1 MLFALQL
8 LSIVADAQNVSTRNI
23 YMQGGDLYN
32 NGNVKRITSSREEFL
47 RYLNSPVFLNALEI
61 KDVKN
66 IEEGETI
73 SFYCYTDDF
82 TFIGTTA
89 KYNLL
94 EGTVWVKIKLENE
107 HSYTGTKELTV
118 TYVTNGFPD
127 TKNTYTSLSR
137 LSFCY
142 EVFDEIGETEPSNT
156 GNERHFDNG
165 MLILPPNYSNT
176 GEPVRLVIFA
186 HGSGGFS
193 WTSSGSYKDLLE
205 FVASNGYAVCDCCGM
220 SDKYS
225 IGELAPP
232 ISDARHNLMSISCYC
247 SMYEFL
253 MKNFNLK
260 DDGCFMFGKSN
271 GGIATTYISQAQP
284 IPIIASAALAPS
296 ISIIESLRYTRG
308 GSLQYWTDRLGL
320 NVDCSNVEKNT
331 HFYKVES
338 SNQDIVNYL
347 KSHANVFAHIDPFV
361 MQTDIDANE
370 LATAFFS
377 KPYLEADKN
386 VEVSKIISNSKN
398 EQTCPMMIFHALD
411 DRAVPYEITKWY
423 VEMCKKADSPCFLRT
438 IPSGFGGHHAVD
450 TDEKAPKVTFT
461 TKFGETVQI
470 VETYA
475 ELVEW
480 FNMFNSQNSEVYKFK
495 LVYYVDGEFYKSM
508 DVAYGTTITPEVE
521 PAKEGYTFSGWSEI
535 PKKMPPM
542 DVAVTGNFT
551 ANKYKLIY
559 MVDGANYKT
568 SDIEYGTAITLEET
582 PTKEGYT
589 FSGWNE
595 IPTTMPAKDVTI
607 TGTFSINKYKLIYKV
622 DGADYKIY
630 EIEYGATI
638 TVDATPIKEGY
649 SFSGWSD
656 IPATMP
662 ANDVTVTGTFVAN
675 KYKLVYQVDG
685 ADYKSSDVEYGAA
698 ITPEANPTKVGHTFS
713 GWGTIPATMPA
724 HDVYVNGTFSK
735 GNYKL
740 TYKVDGVD
748 YKTISYDYGSPVT
761 PEAAPIKEGYSF
773 SGWSDIP
780 ATMPANDVTVTG
792 TFVANKY
799 KLIYQVNGADYK
811 SYEVE
816 YGAAITPEAAPTKEG
831 YSFSG
836 WSDIP
841 STMPAK
847 DVTITGT
854 FSINKYKLIYQV
866 DGADYRTYEVEYG
879 ATITVDAT
887 PIKEGYSFSGWSDIP
902 ATMPANDVTVTGTFV
917 ANKYK
922 LIYQVNGADYKSYEV
937 EYGAAITPEAAPTKE
952 GYSFSGWSDI
962 PSTMPAKDVTIT
974 GSFTQVD
981 YEIEGIKYE
990 VSGNDVSI
998 IEADDTSGDVKISST
1013 VVINDKTYTVT
1024 SIANGAFKNNT
1035 KMTSVTIP
1043 NSVTSIGDNAFNGCS
1058 KLSEISIGSAVTT
1071 IGSKAFANIKPVAT
1085 TRGDDG
1091 LKISCYALSVPTTAA
1106 DAFDNTPIGNATLL
1120 VDDNFVSSYKSTA
1133 PWSGFG
1139 TIMGFNEA
1147 TGIKSIRIDSQNAII
1162 YDMRGNR
1169 IDQPQRGVNII
1180 RMNDGTTRKV
1190 VVGSER

>member
-1 MLFALQL
+1 
-8 LSIVADAQNVSTRNI
+8 
-23 YMQGGDLYN
+23 MQGGDLYN

-675 KYKLVYQVDG
+675 KYKL
-685 ADYKSSDVEYGAA
+685 
-698 ITPEANPTKVGHTFS
+698 
-713 GWGTIPATMPA
+713 
-724 HDVYVNGTFSK
+724 
-735 GNYKL
+735 
-740 TYKVDGVD
+740 
-748 YKTISYDYGSPVT
+748 
-761 PEAAPIKEGYSF
+761 
-773 SGWSDIP
+773 
-780 ATMPANDVTVTG
+780 
-792 TFVANKY
+792 
-799 KLIYQVNGADYK
+799 
-811 SYEVE
+811 
-816 YGAAITPEAAPTKEG
+816 
-831 YSFSG
+831 
-836 WSDIP
+836 
-841 STMPAK
+841 
-847 DVTITGT
+847 
-854 FSINKYKLIYQV
+854 
-866 DGADYRTYEVEYG
+866 
-879 ATITVDAT
+879 
-887 PIKEGYSFSGWSDIP
+887 
-902 ATMPANDVTVTGTFV
+902 
-917 ANKYK
+917 
-922 LIYQVNGADYKSYEV
+922 IYQVNGADYKSYEV